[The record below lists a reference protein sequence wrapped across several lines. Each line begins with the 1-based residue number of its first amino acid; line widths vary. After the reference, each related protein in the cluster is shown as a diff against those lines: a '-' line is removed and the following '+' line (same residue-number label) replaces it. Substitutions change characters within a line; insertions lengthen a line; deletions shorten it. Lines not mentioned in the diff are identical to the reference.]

1 MYKVKNYLLAC
12 VFITLAVNVSA
23 QKYYYFQG
31 EKVNLTIDSTQ
42 LIVVTNNSFQALP
55 NIADLT
61 LVENS
66 GYLKKTAFSYK
77 PTKTAYTAAINSL
90 KSNSGVKRVLPAFK
104 RGDGHIGV
112 SDLFYVKLKNQ
123 NDFAVLQNVAQQ
135 KGVAIVKQIPNMPL
149 WYILQLQDNNSADYL
164 DIVNSIYETG
174 LFAASAP
181 DFLFN
186 FKPMCSSSSY
196 NDPKFAEQGYLR
208 YSNHYNDYNGYGIN
222 ACAAWDIATGAGVKV
237 AVVDKGIDF
246 THRDLV
252 NCKEGDGYNTET
264 LSSPSLYY
272 PNVEY
277 PEHGTHVAGII
288 SAERNNGYDIIGV
301 APDSKIIG
309 VSSNFNV
316 YDGGLAGKL
325 ASGIMWAVNEG
336 ADIINNSWGDVEN
349 TVGYGSEVLENAIS
363 YALTAGRGGKG
374 CVVVF
379 PAANY
384 LTGQVGATF
393 YPANCNNG
401 ILVVGYINKYGCY
414 MDLIPG
420 IGPGP
425 TSPYTPANNRID
437 VVAPGSHIISTNPST
452 SAPTQD
458 MLEGVSF
465 SAALVSGVAALV
477 LEKNPNLTGAEVKR
491 IIKNT
496 ADNTKGTGCNQSYG
510 YPNIYGSNYSQ
521 FFGSGLVNAYEAVQ
535 WATHHDLM
543 IRDDKNDNGTE
554 PNPRQ
559 ITWNSP
565 DINLLEFDP
574 PHKPIPNSELHNHS
588 KVIVAVT
595 VKNVGYG
602 TSTGTEKL
610 HVHWSKLTVNS
621 YWDYNWK
628 NSSDWQ
634 YGDEITDPELGVS
647 IPPLAPKQSTTV
659 YVEWNIPEYL
669 QEQSMSVYGFFKEK
683 VYLNWGIALLARV
696 EDGNKT
702 KDFDEITALPFRSEK
717 FAQINNNIAVSNG
730 NMLLYA
736 EDYTML
742 AYLERPSGSN
752 FSISYNQLF
761 KEDKYILND
770 FAEVYALLSN
780 DLMEKLDHKA
790 SKGIKIVDGN
800 RVLLT
805 SENSELA
812 FYPLKKDGAYFIGAE
827 VNFISDKMPELNDF
841 DFDFTYKTE
850 KGESEIMRF
859 TAVRDIDVYFKAH
872 AEASKEKVVKA
883 KEEVTL
889 TSNII
894 YHDATYTWYNEAGKV
909 IGEKYQITII
919 PEYSQK
925 YKIEIKQEKDGFK
938 AYDEVEVIVVDG
950 MIKSIAPNP
959 ATEYIK
965 VEYLLSDNATNA
977 SIQISNIQNT
987 VSVSYPILT
996 TENYTEI
1003 SLPSFVSGYYI
1014 VKLIIGGVAVDAQ
1027 PLIIK

>member
-437 VVAPGSHIISTNPST
+437 VAAPGSHIISTNPST

-496 ADNTKGTGCNQSYG
+496 ADNTKGTGCNPSYG
-510 YPNIYGSNYSQ
+510 FPNIHGGNYSQ

-543 IRDDKNDNGTE
+543 IRDDKFDNGTE

-559 ITWNSP
+559 ITWDSP
-565 DINLLEFDP
+565 DIQLLTFDP
-574 PHKPIPNSELHNHS
+574 PHNPIQNSDLHNHS
-588 KVIVAVT
+588 KVRIAVT

-602 TSTGTEKL
+602 TSTGAEKL
-610 HVHWSKLTVNS
+610 HVHWNKSVLNS
-621 YWDYNWK
+621 YWDYHWG
-628 NSSDWQ
+628 NSPDWQ
-634 YGDEITDPELGVS
+634 LGGRITPVEGVT
-647 IPPLAPKQSTTV
+647 IPTLAPQQSTPV
-659 YVEWNIPEYL
+659 YVEWNLPEYL
-669 QEQSMSVYGFFKEK
+669 QQQNGSFNNHFVKPMC
-683 VYLNWGIALLARV
+683 LNWGVALLARV
-696 EDGNKT
+696 EDGNIT
-702 KDFDEITALPFRSEK
+702 KDFDESIMAGYSSEK
-717 FAQINNNIAVSNG
+717 FAQINNNVAVSNG
-730 NMLLYA
+730 NAIMFA

-742 AYLERPSGSN
+742 AEIKRPDGILSVG
-752 FSISYNQLF
+752 YNQLL
-761 KEDKYILND
+761 KDDKYNLND

-780 DLMEKLDHKA
+780 DLMAKLNKSQ
-790 SKGIKIVDGN
+790 SKNIKVVDEN

-805 SENSELA
+805 SANSELV
-812 FYPLKKDGAYFIGAE
+812 FKPLQNENGAYFIGAE
-827 VNFISDKMPELNDF
+827 VNFISNKMPELNDF
-841 DFDFTYKTE
+841 NLDFTVKIDGQD
-850 KGESEIMRF
+850 GETMRY
-859 TAVRDIDVYFKAH
+859 TAIRDTDVYFKAQ
-872 AEASKEKVVKA
+872 AKTNKKKVVKG
-883 KEEVTL
+883 KEDIKL
-889 TSNII
+889 TSNTIFE
-894 YHDATYTWYNEAGKV
+894 DATYTWYNEAESV
-909 IGEKYQITII
+909 IGEDEVTLT
-919 PEYSQK
+919 PEVTQK
-925 YKIEIKQEKDGFK
+925 YKVEIKQEKDGFK
-938 AYDEVEVIVVDG
+938 SYDEVEVIVVDG

-1003 SLPSFVSGYYI
+1003 YLPNFVSGHYT
-1014 VKLIIGGVAVDAQ
+1014 VKLIIDGTVVDGQ
-1027 PLIIK
+1027 NLIIK